1 MLKSRFNGSFV
12 KKTMQI
18 ENNQLIDD
26 LLQRIENCTRTV
38 KDFEILP
45 INRLQFKNGER
56 WSVLEC
62 LEHLNLYGDF
72 YLVEIEKQII
82 TNPRRDIS
90 TTFKSGILGNY
101 FANLMAV
108 KDGKITRMKSPKD
121 KNPSN
126 SNLSI
131 TTINRFLKQ
140 QERLGSLLNQCR
152 GLDLT
157 KTKAAISLTNL
168 IKLRLGDTLRFFC
181 YHIERH
187 VFQAERALEEQER
200 MIKELDGRPV
210 EHG

>member
-1 MLKSRFNGSFV
+1 
-12 KKTMQI
+12 MQI

-26 LLQRIENCTRTV
+26 LLQRIENSTRTV
-38 KDFEILP
+38 MDFEILP

-200 MIKELDGRPV
+200 IIKELDGRPV

>member
-1 MLKSRFNGSFV
+1 
-12 KKTMQI
+12 MQI

-26 LLQRIENCTRTV
+26 LLRRMESCKRTV
-38 KDFEILP
+38 KEFEILP
-45 INRLQFKNGER
+45 LNRLQFKNGER

-82 TNPRRDIS
+82 TNPRKNIS
-90 TTFKSGILGNY
+90 TKFKSGILGNY
-101 FANLMAV
+101 FANLMEV
-108 KDGKITRMKSPKD
+108 KDGKITKMKSPKD

-126 SNLSI
+126 SHLSI
-131 TTINRFLKQ
+131 TTISRFLKQ
-140 QERLGSLLNQCR
+140 QERLVSLLNQCR
-152 GLDLT
+152 SIDLT

-168 IKLRLGDTLRFFC
+168 IKLRLGDTLRFYC

-200 MIKELDGRPV
+200 MIKELDSRQV

>member
-1 MLKSRFNGSFV
+1 
-12 KKTMQI
+12 MQI

-26 LLQRIENCTRTV
+26 LLRRMESCKRTV
-38 KDFEILP
+38 KEFEILP
-45 INRLQFKNGER
+45 LNRLQFKNGER

-72 YLVEIEKQII
+72 YLVEIEKRII
-82 TNPRRDIS
+82 TNPRKNIS
-90 TTFKSGILGNY
+90 TKFKSGILGNY
-101 FANLMAV
+101 FANLMEV
-108 KDGKITRMKSPKD
+108 KDGKITKMKSPKD

-126 SNLSI
+126 SHLSI
-131 TTINRFLKQ
+131 TTISRFLKQ
-140 QERLGSLLNQCR
+140 QERLVSLLNQCR
-152 GLDLT
+152 SIDLT

-168 IKLRLGDTLRFFC
+168 IKLRLGDTLRFYC

-200 MIKELDGRPV
+200 MIKELDSRQV